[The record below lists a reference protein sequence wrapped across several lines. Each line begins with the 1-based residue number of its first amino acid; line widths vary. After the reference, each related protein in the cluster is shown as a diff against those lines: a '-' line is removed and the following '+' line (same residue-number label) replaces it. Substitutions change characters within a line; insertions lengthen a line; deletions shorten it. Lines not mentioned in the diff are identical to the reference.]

1 MLPQRVAQ
9 AWRYIVGMIETKE
22 NGVTILSVDGN
33 LDADG
38 TQAMEEKVVGLLES
52 GETSL
57 LFDFSGLDYINSSGL
72 RVLVLAY
79 QRLKKASGTVAICG
93 IKDYIQEVFE
103 VSGYD
108 KIFPLYPNKDD
119 ALSGM

>member
-1 MLPQRVAQ
+1 MALNE
-9 AWRYIVGMIETKE
+9 IKE
-22 NGVTILSVDGN
+22 SGITILAVDGN
-33 LDADG
+33 LDAEG
-38 TQAMEEKVVGLLES
+38 TQAMEEKVLALLEG
-52 GETSL
+52 GETCL
-57 LFDFSGLDYINSSGL
+57 LFDFSDLDYINSSGL

-79 QRLKKASGTVAICG
+79 QRLKKTSGKVAICG

-108 KIFPLYPNKDD
+108 KIFPLFPSRSD

>member
-1 MLPQRVAQ
+1 MALK
-9 AWRYIVGMIETKE
+9 ETKE
-22 NGVTILSVDGN
+22 NGVSVLTVDGN
-33 LDADG
+33 LDAEG
-38 TQAMEEKVVGLLES
+38 TQVLEEKVLALLEG
-52 GETSL
+52 GETKL

-79 QRLKKASGTVAICG
+79 QRLKKASGAVGICG

-108 KIFPLYPNKDD
+108 KIFPLYGDRTAALD
-119 ALSGM
+119 AM

>member
-1 MLPQRVAQ
+1 MAMNQ
-9 AWRYIVGMIETKE
+9 ENE
-22 NGVTILSVDGN
+22 NGVTILAVDGN
-33 LDADG
+33 LDAEG
-38 TQAMEEKVVGLLES
+38 TQAMEEKVLALLES
-52 GETSL
+52 GETKL

-93 IKDYIQEVFE
+93 VKDYIQEVFE

-108 KIFPLYPNKDD
+108 KIFPLYTARAD
-119 ALSGM
+119 ALAGM

>member
-1 MLPQRVAQ
+1 MA
-9 AWRYIVGMIETKE
+9 MIESSE
-22 NGVTILSVDGN
+22 NGITILSIEGN

-38 TQAMEEKVVGLLES
+38 TQAMEEKVIGLLEN
-52 GETSL
+52 GETRL

-79 QRLKKASGTVAICG
+79 QRLKKASGKVAICG

-108 KIFPLYPNKDD
+108 KIFPLYPNKVD
-119 ALSGM
+119 ALASM

>member
-1 MLPQRVAQ
+1 M
-9 AWRYIVGMIETKE
+9 GMIESKE
-22 NGVTILSVDGN
+22 NGITILAVDGN
-33 LDADG
+33 LDAEG
-38 TQAMEEKVVGLLES
+38 TQIMEEKVVGLLEG

-79 QRLKKASGTVAICG
+79 QRLKKTSGKVAICG

-108 KIFPLYPNKDD
+108 KIFPLYTTKED
-119 ALSGM
+119 AVSAM

>member
-1 MLPQRVAQ
+1 
-9 AWRYIVGMIETKE
+9 MIETKE
-22 NGVTILSVDGN
+22 NGITILAISGN
-33 LDADG
+33 LDAEG
-38 TQAMEEKVVGLLES
+38 TQAMEEKVVGLLEG

-79 QRLKKASGTVAICG
+79 QRLKKASGKVAICG

-108 KIFPLYPNKDD
+108 KIFPLYPTKD
-119 ALSGM
+119 AAVGGM

>member
-1 MLPQRVAQ
+1 
-9 AWRYIVGMIETKE
+9 MIESKE
-22 NGVTILSVDGN
+22 NGVFILAVDGN
-33 LDADG
+33 LDAEG
-38 TQAMEEKVVGLLES
+38 TQAMEEKVLALLEA

-57 LFDFSGLDYINSSGL
+57 LFDFSQLDYINSSGL

-79 QRLKKASGTVAICG
+79 QRLKKASGRVAICG

-108 KIFPLYPNKDD
+108 KIFPLFPDRD
-119 ALSGM
+119 GAMSGM

>member
-1 MLPQRVAQ
+1 
-9 AWRYIVGMIETKE
+9 MIESKE
-22 NGVTILSVDGN
+22 NGITVLAVDGN
-33 LDADG
+33 LDAEG
-38 TQAMEEKVVGLLES
+38 TQAMEVKVLALLEA

-79 QRLKKASGTVAICG
+79 QRLKKASGKVAICG
-93 IKDYIQEVFE
+93 VKDYIQEVFE

-108 KIFPLYPNKDD
+108 KIFPLFTTRGD
-119 ALSGM
+119 AVSGM

>member
-1 MLPQRVAQ
+1 
-9 AWRYIVGMIETKE
+9 MIESKE
-22 NGVTILSVDGN
+22 NGITILSIEGN

-38 TQAMEEKVVGLLES
+38 TLAMEEKVVGLLEG
-52 GETSL
+52 GETCL

-79 QRLKKASGTVAICG
+79 QRLKKASGKVAICG

-108 KIFPLYPNKDD
+108 KIFPLYPNKND
-119 ALSGM
+119 AISGM

>member
-1 MLPQRVAQ
+1 MALNK
-9 AWRYIVGMIETKE
+9 TDE
-22 NGVTILSVDGN
+22 NGVVILSVDGN
-33 LDADG
+33 LDGEG
-38 TQAMEEKVVGLLES
+38 TQALENEVVAQLEN
-52 GETSL
+52 GTTKL

-79 QRLKKASGTVAICG
+79 QRLKKKSGTVAICG

-108 KIFPLYPNKDD
+108 KIFPLYPSKGE
-119 ALSGM
+119 ALAGM

>member
-1 MLPQRVAQ
+1 
-9 AWRYIVGMIETKE
+9 MIESKE
-22 NGVTILSVDGN
+22 SGITILAVDGN

-38 TQAMEEKVVGLLES
+38 TQAMEEKVVGLLEN
-52 GETSL
+52 GETCL

-79 QRLKKASGTVAICG
+79 QRLKKASGKVAICG

-108 KIFPLYPNKDD
+108 KIFPLYGSKED
-119 ALSGM
+119 AIAGM

>member
-1 MLPQRVAQ
+1 MAMNQ
-9 AWRYIVGMIETKE
+9 ENE
-22 NGVTILSVDGN
+22 NGVTILAVDGN
-33 LDADG
+33 LDAEG
-38 TQAMEEKVVGLLES
+38 TQEMEEKVLALLES
-52 GETSL
+52 GETKL

-93 IKDYIQEVFE
+93 VKDYIQEVFE

-108 KIFPLYPNKDD
+108 KIFPLYGARAD
-119 ALSGM
+119 ALTNM

>member
-1 MLPQRVAQ
+1 
-9 AWRYIVGMIETKE
+9 MIESKE
-22 NGVTILSVDGN
+22 NGITILAVGGN
-33 LDADG
+33 LDAEG

-57 LFDFSGLDYINSSGL
+57 LFDFSDLDYINSSGL

-79 QRLKKASGTVAICG
+79 QRLKKSSGKVAICG

-108 KIFPLYPNKDD
+108 KIFPLYPNKND
-119 ALSGM
+119 ALGGM

>member
-1 MLPQRVAQ
+1 MAMNQ
-9 AWRYIVGMIETKE
+9 ENE
-22 NGVTILSVDGN
+22 NGVTILAIDGN
-33 LDADG
+33 LDAEG
-38 TQAMEEKVVGLLES
+38 TQAMEEKVLALLES
-52 GETSL
+52 GETKL

-93 IKDYIQEVFE
+93 VKDYIQEVFE

-108 KIFPLYPNKDD
+108 KIFPLYTVRAD
-119 ALSGM
+119 ALAGM

>member
-1 MLPQRVAQ
+1 MALN
-9 AWRYIVGMIETKE
+9 ELKE
-22 NGVTILSVDGN
+22 NGVTILAVDGS
-33 LDADG
+33 LDAEE
-38 TQAMEEKVVGLLES
+38 TQILEARVLALLEA
-52 GETSL
+52 GETAL

-79 QRLKKASGTVAICG
+79 QRLKKAAGKVAICG

-108 KIFPLYPNKDD
+108 RIFPLFPDRGQ
-119 ALSGM
+119 ALAGM

>member
-1 MLPQRVAQ
+1 MSFN
-9 AWRYIVGMIETKE
+9 ETKD
-22 NGVTILSVDGN
+22 NGVTILEVDGN
-33 LDADG
+33 LDGEG
-38 TQAMEEKVVGLLES
+38 TQVLEEKVIALLES
-52 GETSL
+52 GEDKL

-79 QRLKKASGTVAICG
+79 QRLKKASGKVAICG

-108 KIFPLYPNKDD
+108 KIFPLYPNKDA
-119 ALSGM
+119 ALGGM